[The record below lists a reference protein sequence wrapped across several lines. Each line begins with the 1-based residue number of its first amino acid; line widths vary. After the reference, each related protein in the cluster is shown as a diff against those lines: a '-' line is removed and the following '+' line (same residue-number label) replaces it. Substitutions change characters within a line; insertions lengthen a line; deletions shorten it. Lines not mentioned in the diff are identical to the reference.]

1 MDNKELIIN
10 IEKEEIKLM
19 NRLKEI
25 ENELKKIRENKKA
38 LLEKVK
44 GE

>member
-25 ENELKKIRENKKA
+25 ENELKKIREDKKA